1 MNRFQ
6 FVRPSPGR
14 IVAMTLATTALVCV
28 VAGIVLY
35 IGLIATHHDS
45 APTATGDYI
54 RLFFVSIFFY
64 APMFLLIVWQITIPA
79 ILVLGVIVASVRR
92 RSSQP
97 ISGSEKPGS

>member
-14 IVAMTLATTALVCV
+14 VVAMTIATTAFVCV
-28 VAGIVLY
+28 IAGTVLY
-35 IGLIATHHDS
+35 IGLIATHHDN

-79 ILVLGVIVASVRR
+79 LLALGVLVASIHRR
-92 RSSQP
+92 T
-97 ISGSEKPGS
+97 G